1 MPMAPGHDVF
11 TQFPCICY
19 NEHIHSVK
27 GASDYVQKE
36 IVPGSYDRDRTEPV
50 LRCSICTGEQVAGFR
65 DKQTGYVE
73 EVMAIR
79 SPRDLDEFRREYGI
93 SEPIEKI
100 Y

>member
-1 MPMAPGHDVF
+1 M
-11 TQFPCICY
+11 CL
-19 NEHIHSVK
+19 HSSTAYAIMNIYIVSK
-27 GASDYVQKE
+27 GQVNMFKKKIA
-36 IVPGSYDRDRTEPV
+36 PGSYDRDRTEPV

-93 SEPIEKI
+93 SEPIEQI